1 MPKVDFQLY
10 EGGREQAYVKHCLLE
25 DYLAQ
30 LTYKVGYAWDSIIY
44 IDGFA
49 GPWGTKDHEFADTS
63 FGIAVRVLKNAVQG
77 LLEKRGKVTRALCIF
92 VEKKPDAFLKLD
104 AFAKSVSTETFR
116 AVALK
121 GRFIEKLQEIEKLA
135 TSAGD
140 NPFKFV
146 FLDQKGWAAAPISEL
161 RPFVKERSCEVL
173 FNLMTSFLTR
183 FVDTE
188 TRADSYLNLFG
199 RPGVLEEIRKL
210 PKGTGEREEAAVR
223 AYCKSLREICG
234 FRYVSEAVILDPQK
248 EQVRYYLIF
257 ATNHPKGI
265 IVFKNAE
272 LRAARLQDTVRHD
285 AHVKKTGQDFL
296 DFGDSTFPSS
306 LALKLRSRYVRKARQ
321 KIAFL
326 LKRAGTREIPYE
338 RLFCDAMS
346 FALVS
351 PDDLLSW
358 LDKWHPDVKF
368 KLSGSG
374 KRKKPSPDEEDF
386 VIVTNP
392 AAFNHT

>member
-30 LTYKVGYAWDSIIY
+30 LTYKVGDAWDSIVY

-49 GPWGTKDHEFADTS
+49 GPWGTKDEEFADTS

-77 LLEKRGKVTRALCIF
+77 LLAKRGKIIKALCIF
-92 VEKKPDAFLKLD
+92 VEKKPDAFAKLD
-104 AFAKSVSTETFR
+104 AFAKSISTETVQ

-121 GRFIEKLQEIEKLA
+121 GRFVEKLPDITRLA
-135 TSAGD
+135 TTSGN

-183 FVDTE
+183 FVDTT
-188 TRADSYLNLFG
+188 TRADSYLKLFG
-199 RPGVLEEIRKL
+199 RPGVLEKIRKL
-210 PKGTGEREEAAVR
+210 PKGTGEREEAAVKE
-223 AYCKSLREICG
+223 YCKSLREICG

-265 IVFKNAE
+265 VVFKNAE
-272 LRAARLQDTVRHD
+272 LKAARLQDTVRHE
-285 AHVKKTGQDFL
+285 AQIKKTGQDFL
-296 DFGDSTFPSS
+296 DFGDSSFRSS
-306 LALKLRSRYVRKARQ
+306 LAHTLRSRYVRKARE
-321 KIAFL
+321 KITSL
-326 LKRAGTREIPYE
+326 LKRAGGSEIPYE
-338 RLFCDAMS
+338 RLFCEAMS

-351 PDDLLSW
+351 PDDLIGW
-358 LDKWHPDVKF
+358 LEKWQPDVKF
-368 KLSGSG
+368 KLGGSG
-374 KRKKPSPDEEDF
+374 RRRKLSPDEADF
-386 VIVTNP
+386 IIVTNP
-392 AAFNHT
+392 AAF